1 MSTLPKK
8 FYQRDTV
15 IVAKELLGKKL
26 TRKIGNYEMS
36 GTIIETEAYRHKD
49 DPASHAFRNITDRN
63 KVMFGEVGIAY
74 VYFTYGMHYCFNVVA
89 KKMKTP
95 AGAVLI
101 RGIIPEK
108 GIKKMQENRNIENL
122 KNLTNG
128 PAKLTQALEI
138 TKEHYGIDLTKKTEL
153 YIEEGLEIKKIKK
166 STRIGIKDGKEM
178 LWNFQIKN
186 YFSIFFSLSSS
197 TSSSEFSSNV
207 QGANLT
213 IILCQSNFKT
223 KIITPVIAA
232 AKIRNPI

>member
-1 MSTLPKK
+1 LSILPKK

-15 IVAKELLGKKL
+15 VVAKELLGKKL
-26 TRKIGNYEMS
+26 TRKIGNYEIS

-74 VYFTYGMHYCFNVVA
+74 VYFTYGMHHCFNVVA
-89 KKMKTP
+89 KKMKVP

-108 GIKKMQENRNIENL
+108 GIKKMQENRNIKNL

-138 TKEHYGIDLTKKTEL
+138 TKEHYGIDLTKKTEI
-153 YIEEGLEIKKIKK
+153 YIEEGLEVKKIKK
-166 STRIGIKDGKEM
+166 STRVGIKNGKEM
-178 LWNFQIKN
+178 LWNFQI
-186 YFSIFFSLSSS
+186 
-197 TSSSEFSSNV
+197 
-207 QGANLT
+207 
-213 IILCQSNFKT
+213 
-223 KIITPVIAA
+223 
-232 AKIRNPI
+232 